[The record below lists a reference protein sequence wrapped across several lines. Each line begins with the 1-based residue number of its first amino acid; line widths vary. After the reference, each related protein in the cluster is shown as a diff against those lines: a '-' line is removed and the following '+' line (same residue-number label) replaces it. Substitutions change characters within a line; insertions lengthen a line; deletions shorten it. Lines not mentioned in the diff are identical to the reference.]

1 MNSPDLSKWQ
11 FNKIF
16 GLGDKEHN
24 RKVRELRE
32 NRRKVRS
39 ASMENMDLWG
49 VWLYYTANEQL
60 SITKNSVTVLQEKI
74 TKAQKISYVT
84 GNEKGDNY
92 FETD

>member
-16 GLGDKEHN
+16 GFGDKEHN

-39 ASMENMDLWG
+39 ASMEEMELWG

-60 SITKNSVTVLQEKI
+60 GITKNSITGLQEKVV
-74 TKAQKISYVT
+74 KAQRISYVT
-84 GNEKGDNY
+84 GNEKGEDY
-92 FETD
+92 FEED